1 MKYCQACQQNVV
13 PVKKFSIGCFLLWC
27 LSLIG
32 GLVYVFYYLLM
43 KGRNICPICGG
54 KQLSELT
61 QVNVNQTAYT
71 PTTDPPTMI
80 SKVIDTLFGKS
91 LRGLKDSQSEYAIA
105 KAKTA
110 ETLRMR
116 KAGELPWQIEK
127 AEKKAAKAAKK
138 AAQ

>member
-1 MKYCQACQQNVV
+1 MKYCQACQQNVA
-13 PVKKFSIGCFLLWC
+13 PVKKFSVGWFLLWC

-32 GLVYVFYYLLM
+32 GFVYIFYYLL
-43 KGRNICPICGG
+43 KKKNICPICGG
-54 KQLSELT
+54 KQLNKLT
-61 QVNVNQTAYT
+61 QVNVNQAAYT
-71 PTTDPPTMI
+71 PTTEPPTML
-80 SKVIDTLFGKS
+80 SKVIDTAFGKP
-91 LRGLKDSQSEYAIA
+91 LGELKQAQSEYAIA